1 LTLFG
6 SKRKKAKKT
15 LHWSKEVTRVPEE
28 VKGVAPY
35 NANNSEINAISFII
49 QQAIREQVNTCIV
62 CKVVA
67 RSGAY
72 VDVLPL
78 VTQISGKG
86 EAIQP
91 TTLYKLPYMRY
102 HAGIAA
108 VILDPVP
115 GDIGLA
121 CFASKDCSNVKTGTS
136 SPQQPGSFRGNTMA
150 NGFYIGGFL
159 NQPPTVSIELTQ
171 GGAVNIVAPAGVNIS
186 GGNVTVSADVIASGI
201 SLVNHIHTGDSGGTT
216 SPPIG

>member
-1 LTLFG
+1 M
-6 SKRKKAKKT
+6 
-15 LHWSKEVTRVPEE
+15 PEE

-35 NANNSEINAISFII
+35 NANNSDFNAISFII

-62 CKVVA
+62 CKVIA

-121 CFASKDCSNVKTGTS
+121 CFASKDCSTVKTGTS
-136 SPQQPGSFRGNTMA
+136 EPQQPGSFRGNSMA

-159 NQPPTVSIELTQ
+159 NKAPSTFIELKQSGEIVVTAP
-171 GGAVNIVAPAGVNIS
+171 GGLTINANITTNGNIS
-186 GGNVTVSADVIASGI
+186 VNGSETLTGDCVASGI
-201 SLVNHIHTGDSGGTT
+201 SLTGHIHTGDSGGTT

>member
-1 LTLFG
+1 M
-6 SKRKKAKKT
+6 A
-15 LHWSKEVTRVPEE
+15 EE
-28 VKGVAPY
+28 TVKGVANY
-35 NANNSEINAISFII
+35 NANNSEYNAISFIV

-62 CKVVA
+62 CRVVK

-121 CFASKDCSNVKTGTS
+121 VFASKDCSNVKTGTS
-136 SPQQPGSFRGNTMA
+136 TPQQPGSFRGNTMA

-159 NQPPTVSIELTQ
+159 NKAPSTFVELKQSGEIVITAPGGLTVNGDITVNGSQTLT
-171 GGAVNIVAPAGVNIS
+171 GDCVAA
-186 GGNVTVSADVIASGI
+186 GI
-201 SLVNHIHTGDSGGTT
+201 SLDNHIHTGDSGGTT

>member
-1 LTLFG
+1 M
-6 SKRKKAKKT
+6 A
-15 LHWSKEVTRVPEE
+15 EE
-28 VKGVAPY
+28 NANVVQGVANY
-35 NANNSEINAISFII
+35 NAGTSPFNSLSFIV
-49 QQAIREQVNTCIV
+49 QQAIRQQVNTCII

-67 RSGAY
+67 RDGAY

-78 VTQISGKG
+78 VTGVSGKG

-102 HAGIAA
+102 HAGVAA

-121 CFASKDCSNVKTGTS
+121 VFASKDCSNVKAGTTE
-136 SPQQPGSFRGNTMA
+136 PQQPASFRGNSQA

-159 NQPPTVSIELTQ
+159 NQAPSVFVELTQ
-171 GGAVNIVAPAGVNIS
+171 GGAVNITAPGGVNINGS
-186 GGNVTVSADVIASGI
+186 VTVSGDVVASGK
-201 SLVNHIHTGDSGGTT
+201 SLVNHTHMGVHGET
-216 SPPIG
+216 SPPL

>member
-1 LTLFG
+1 M
-6 SKRKKAKKT
+6 A
-15 LHWSKEVTRVPEE
+15 EE
-28 VKGVAPY
+28 NNNVVQGVANY
-35 NANNSEINAISFII
+35 NAGTSPFNSLSFIV
-49 QQAIREQVNTCIV
+49 QQAIRQQVNTCII

-67 RSGAY
+67 RDGAY

-78 VTQISGKG
+78 VTGVSGKG

-102 HAGIAA
+102 HAGVAA

-121 CFASKDCSNVKTGTS
+121 VFASKDCSNVKAGTTE
-136 SPQQPGSFRGNTMA
+136 PQQPASFRGNSQA

-159 NQPPTVSIELTQ
+159 NQAPSVFVELTQ
-171 GGAVNIVAPAGVNIS
+171 GGAVNITAPGGVNINGS
-186 GGNVTVSADVIASGI
+186 VTVSGDVVASGK
-201 SLVNHIHTGDSGGTT
+201 SLVNHTHMGVHGET
-216 SPPIG
+216 SPPL

>member
-1 LTLFG
+1 M
-6 SKRKKAKKT
+6 A
-15 LHWSKEVTRVPEE
+15 EE
-28 VKGVAPY
+28 TVKGVANY
-35 NANNSEINAISFII
+35 AANNSDYNAISFIV

-62 CKVVA
+62 CRVVK

-86 EAIQP
+86 EAVQP

-121 CFASKDCSNVKTGTS
+121 VFASKDCSNVKQGTT

-159 NQPPTVSIELTQ
+159 NRIPSTFIELKQT
-171 GGAVNIVAPAGVNIS
+171 GEIIITAPEGLKINADISVNGSQTLTGDCV
-186 GGNVTVSADVIASGI
+186 ASGI
-201 SLVNHIHTGDSGGTT
+201 SLVHHVHTGDSGGTT

>member
-1 LTLFG
+1 M
-6 SKRKKAKKT
+6 A
-15 LHWSKEVTRVPEE
+15 EE
-28 VKGVAPY
+28 NNNNVVQGVANY
-35 NANNSEINAISFII
+35 NAGTSPFNSLSFIV
-49 QQAIREQVNTCIV
+49 QQAIRQQVNTCII

-67 RSGAY
+67 RDGAY

-78 VTQISGKG
+78 VTGVSGKG

-102 HAGIAA
+102 HAGVAA

-121 CFASKDCSNVKTGTS
+121 VFASKDCSNVKAGTTE
-136 SPQQPGSFRGNTMA
+136 PQQPASFRGNSQA

-159 NQPPTVSIELTQ
+159 NQAPSVFVELTQ
-171 GGAVNIVAPAGVNIS
+171 GGAVNITAPGGVNINGS
-186 GGNVTVSADVIASGI
+186 VTVSGDVVASGK
-201 SLVNHIHTGDSGGTT
+201 SLVNHTHMGVHGET
-216 SPPIG
+216 SPPL

>member
-1 LTLFG
+1 
-6 SKRKKAKKT
+6 
-15 LHWSKEVTRVPEE
+15 

-35 NANNSEINAISFII
+35 NANNSDFNAISFII

-62 CKVVA
+62 CKVIA

-121 CFASKDCSNVKTGTS
+121 CFASKDCSTVKTGTS
-136 SPQQPGSFRGNTMA
+136 EPQQPGSFRGNTMA

-159 NQPPTVSIELTQ
+159 NQAPSTFVELKQSGEIVITAPSGLTVNGDITVNGSQTLT
-171 GGAVNIVAPAGVNIS
+171 GDCVAA
-186 GGNVTVSADVIASGI
+186 GI
-201 SLVNHIHTGDSGGTT
+201 SLDNHIHTGDSGGTT

>member
-1 LTLFG
+1 M
-6 SKRKKAKKT
+6 A
-15 LHWSKEVTRVPEE
+15 EE
-28 VKGVAPY
+28 TVKGVANY
-35 NANNSEINAISFII
+35 NANNSEYNAISFLV

-62 CKVVA
+62 GKVVA
-67 RSGAY
+67 VTDGY
-72 VDVLPL
+72 VDFLPL

-86 EAIQP
+86 EAVQP

-121 CFASKDCSNVKTGTS
+121 VFASKDCSNVKTGTS
-136 SPQQPGSFRGNTMA
+136 TPQQPGSFRGNTMA

-159 NQPPTVSIELTQ
+159 NKAPSTFVELKQSGEIVITAPGGLTVNGNITVNGSQTLT
-171 GGAVNIVAPAGVNIS
+171 GDCVAA
-186 GGNVTVSADVIASGI
+186 GI
-201 SLVNHIHTGDSGGTT
+201 SLDNHIHTGDSGGTT

>member
-1 LTLFG
+1 M
-6 SKRKKAKKT
+6 
-15 LHWSKEVTRVPEE
+15 PEE

-35 NANNSEINAISFII
+35 NANNSDFNAISFII
-49 QQAIREQVNTCIV
+49 QQAIREQVNTCII

-86 EAIQP
+86 EAVQP

-121 CFASKDCSNVKTGTS
+121 CFASKDCSTVKTGTTE
-136 SPQQPGSFRGNTMA
+136 PQQPGSFRGNTMA

-159 NQPPTVSIELTQ
+159 NKAPSTFIELTQ
-171 GGAVNIVAPAGVNIS
+171 EGKIILTAPAGITVNANITTN
-186 GGNVTVSADVIASGI
+186 GNIHVNGSETLTGDCTASGI
-201 SLVNHIHTGDSGGTT
+201 SLVHHVHTGDSGGTT

>member
-1 LTLFG
+1 M
-6 SKRKKAKKT
+6 
-15 LHWSKEVTRVPEE
+15 PEE

-35 NANNSEINAISFII
+35 NTNNSDFNAISFVI

-102 HAGIAA
+102 HAWGHWAGLLCLKRLLYGKNWHKRTTAA
-108 VILDPVP
+108 GELPRQFHGQRLLYWRLPQSGAQHIYR
-115 GDIGLA
+115 A
-121 CFASKDCSNVKTGTS
+121 EANRRDCYH
-136 SPQQPGSFRGNTMA
+136 GSRRA
-150 NGFYIGGFL
+150 HDQCRYIC
-159 NQPPTVSIELTQ
+159 QWEPEPYR
-171 GGAVNIVAPAGVNIS
+171 
-186 GGNVTVSADVIASGI
+186 
-201 SLVNHIHTGDSGGTT
+201 
-216 SPPIG
+216 